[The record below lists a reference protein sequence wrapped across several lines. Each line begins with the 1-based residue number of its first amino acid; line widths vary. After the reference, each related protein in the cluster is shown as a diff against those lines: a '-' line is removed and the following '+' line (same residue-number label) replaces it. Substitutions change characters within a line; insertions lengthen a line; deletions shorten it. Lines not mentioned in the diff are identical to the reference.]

1 MNELLEI
8 EINVLITVLET
19 TLVNL
24 CSQSAKCLN
33 EAVVIEFC
41 FTTYLHYLVFVFA
54 KRSLWL

>member
-24 CSQSAKCLN
+24 CSQSAKCQ
-33 EAVVIEFC
+33 V
-41 FTTYLHYLVFVFA
+41 
-54 KRSLWL
+54 K